1 MELEHRVGQLLFIG
15 LPGTQFDQ
23 DTRELVETI
32 QPGGVVLI
40 ARNIE
45 TADQVVE
52 LTSALRSTVQV
63 PPLIAV
69 DQEGGPVD
77 RLRSVFGPT
86 PSADLLR
93 AAKDASVAA
102 RLGEITAECL
112 RTLGF
117 NVNLAPVLDLALDDS
132 IDNGLKGRYLGN
144 LAAEV
149 ARLSGAYLEGLQRG
163 GVVGAGKHFPG
174 LGGATV
180 NSHHALPTID
190 RSRDHILNQDL
201 LPYGELFSKINAR
214 LNCVVVGHGHYPA
227 YDGPAALP
235 ATLSKN
241 IATGLLREEL
251 DFKGLTITDDMA
263 MGAITMTRDLRE
275 AVVVAIEAGNDM
287 VMVLAGPQQ
296 VHEAW
301 ESMVQAA
308 RDGRIGR
315 QRISKSFDNIA
326 RVKSSISPPHSL
338 TDLSVSRLKERIAE
352 LNLALQ
358 QPR

>member
-15 LPGTQFDQ
+15 LPGAEFDHA
-23 DTRELVETI
+23 TRELVEAI

-45 TADQVVE
+45 TGHQVVE
-52 LTSALRSTVQV
+52 LISAIRSAVSV
-63 PPLIAV
+63 PPLIAI

-77 RLRSVFGPT
+77 RLKGIFGAT

-163 GVVGAGKHFPG
+163 GIVGAGKHFPG

-180 NSHHALPTID
+180 NSHFALPTID
-190 RSRDHILNQDL
+190 RSRDQILNQDL
-201 LPYGELFSKINAR
+201 LPYSELFSKINAR
-214 LNCVVVGHGHYPA
+214 LNAVVIGHGHYPA
-227 YDGPAALP
+227 YDGPAELP

-241 IATGLLREEL
+241 IVTGLLREEL
-251 DFKGLTITDDMA
+251 DFKGLTITDDMT
-263 MGAITMTRDLRE
+263 MGAVSSARDLRE
-275 AVVVAIEAGNDM
+275 AAVVALEAGNDM
-287 VMVLAGPQQ
+287 VMVVGSPEQ
-296 VHEAW
+296 VHQSW
-301 ESMVQAA
+301 ESMCQAA
-308 RDGRIGR
+308 RDGRISR

-326 RVKSSISPPHSL
+326 RVKSSISPPHAL
-338 TDLSVSRLKERIAE
+338 TELSASRLKEKIAE

>member
-15 LPGTQFDQ
+15 LPGTEFDRAA
-23 DTRELVETI
+23 RELVETI
-32 QPGGVVLI
+32 QPGGVVLLP
-40 ARNIE
+40 RNIE
-45 TADQVVE
+45 SGSQLVE
-52 LTSALRSTVQV
+52 LTSSIRSAASV
-63 PPLIAV
+63 PPLLAI

-77 RLRSVFGPT
+77 RLKSIFGPT

-117 NVNLAPVLDLALDDS
+117 NVNLAPVLDLAFDDS

-174 LGGATV
+174 LGAATV
-180 NSHHALPTID
+180 NSHFALPTID
-190 RSRDHILNQDL
+190 RSRDQILNQDL
-201 LPYGELFSKINAR
+201 LPYSELFSKINAR
-214 LNCVVVGHGHYPA
+214 LNAVIVGHGHYPA

-241 IATGLLREEL
+241 IVTGLLREEL
-251 DFKGLTITDDMA
+251 DFKGLTLTDDMS
-263 MGAITMTRDLRE
+263 MGAVTATRELNE
-275 AVVVAIEAGNDM
+275 AVVVALEAGNDM
-287 VMVLAGPQQ
+287 VMVLGEPDQITG
-296 VHEAW
+296 AW
-301 ESMVQAA
+301 RAMCQAA
-308 RDGRIGR
+308 SDGRISR

-326 RVKSSISPPHSL
+326 RVKSSISPPHAL
-338 TDLSVSRLKERIAE
+338 TELSASRLKEKIAE

>member
-15 LPGTQFDQ
+15 VPGTQFDPA
-23 DTRELVETI
+23 TRELVEAI

-40 ARNIE
+40 GRNIE
-45 TADQVVE
+45 AAQQVVE
-52 LTSALRSTVQV
+52 LTSSIRSAVAV

-77 RLRSVFGPT
+77 RLRSIFGQT
-86 PSADLLR
+86 TSADLLR

-117 NVNLAPVLDLALDDS
+117 NVNLAPVLDLAFDDS
-132 IDNGLKGRYLGN
+132 VDNGLKGRYLGHV
-144 LAAEV
+144 AAEV

-163 GVVGAGKHFPG
+163 GIVGAGKHFPG

-180 NSHHALPTID
+180 NPHLALPTID
-190 RSRDHILNQDL
+190 RSREQILNQDL
-201 LPYGELFSKINAR
+201 LPYSELFSKINAR
-214 LNCVVVGHGHYPA
+214 LNSVVIGHGHYPA

-241 IATGLLREEL
+241 IVTGLLREEL
-251 DFKGLTITDDMA
+251 DFKGLTITDDMT
-263 MGAITMTRDLRE
+263 MGAISTTRELRE
-275 AVVVAIEAGNDM
+275 AAVVALEAGNDM
-287 VMVLAGPQQ
+287 VMVLGGAEQAR
-296 VHEAW
+296 EAW
-301 ESMVQAA
+301 ESMCQAA
-308 RDGRIGR
+308 RDGRISR

-326 RVKSSISPPHSL
+326 RVKSSVSPPHPL
-338 TDLSVSRLKERIAE
+338 TELSVPRLKERIAE

>member
-1 MELEHRVGQLLFIG
+1 
-15 LPGTQFDQ
+15 
-23 DTRELVETI
+23 
-32 QPGGVVLI
+32 
-40 ARNIE
+40 
-45 TADQVVE
+45 
-52 LTSALRSTVQV
+52 
-63 PPLIAV
+63 
-69 DQEGGPVD
+69 
-77 RLRSVFGPT
+77 
-86 PSADLLR
+86 
-93 AAKDASVAA
+93 VAA

-117 NVNLAPVLDLALDDS
+117 NLNLAPVLDLALDDS

-174 LGGATV
+174 LGGATI
-180 NSHHALPTID
+180 NPHFALPTID
-190 RSRDHILNQDL
+190 RSREQILNQDL
-201 LPYGELFSKINAR
+201 LPYSELFSKINAR
-214 LNCVVVGHGHYPA
+214 LNAVVIGHGHYPA
-227 YDGPAALP
+227 YDGPAELP

-241 IATGLLREEL
+241 IVTGLLREEL
-251 DFKGLTITDDMA
+251 DFKGLTITDDMG
-263 MGAITMTRDLRE
+263 MGAVSTARDLRE
-275 AVVVAIEAGNDM
+275 AAVVGLEAGNDM
-287 VMVLAGPQQ
+287 VMVVAGPEQ

-301 ESMVQAA
+301 ESMCQAA

-326 RVKSSISPPHSL
+326 RVKSSISPPHAL
-338 TDLSVSRLKERIAE
+338 TELSASRLKEKIAE